1 MDIVVSNAS
10 SQPIYAQIKDQIKAA
25 IINGQ
30 LNPGEKM
37 PSIRRLAAQL
47 RVSVI
52 TTKRAYDE
60 LELEGF
66 IDSMQ
71 GRGSYVASKTTELL
85 KEEYRRQVEQYLQA
99 ALDSAAAA
107 GLTAADLKDLID
119 LLGVEDE

>member
-85 KEEYRRQVEQYLQA
+85 KEEYRRQVEQHLQA

-119 LLGVEDE
+119 FLGVEDE

>member
-66 IDSMQ
+66 VDSMQ

>member
-10 SQPIYAQIKDQIKAA
+10 SQPIYAQIKDQIKTA

-85 KEEYRRQVEQYLQA
+85 KEEYRRQVEQYLQS

-107 GLTAADLKDLID
+107 GLTVADLKDLID
-119 LLGVEDE
+119 FLGVEDE

>member
-107 GLTAADLKDLID
+107 GLTVADLKDLID
-119 LLGVEDE
+119 FLGVEDE

>member
-85 KEEYRRQVEQYLQA
+85 KEEYRRQVEQHLQA
-99 ALDSAAAA
+99 ALDSAAVA
-107 GLTAADLKDLID
+107 GLTVADLKDLID
-119 LLGVEDE
+119 FLGVEDE